1 MWCQDFL
8 LHASFER
15 SLLDER
21 DCSKKKS
28 YTYIWSEC
36 TYLIGFTLHLKTFS
50 LMSITFFPFN
60 YFISCCSSRFVN
72 NTKSE
77 MNLTLYTF
85 ELTWSMRKIEKFH
98 MQIPGKK
105 KNVEKQDV
113 KNGTALINAKRLYI
127 LSSTSYTIDIHW
139 ICFYFRIATLHFTRI
154 CLKDKTFHAK
164 KNNG

>member
-1 MWCQDFL
+1 
-8 LHASFER
+8 
-15 SLLDER
+15 
-21 DCSKKKS
+21 
-28 YTYIWSEC
+28 
-36 TYLIGFTLHLKTFS
+36 
-50 LMSITFFPFN
+50 
-60 YFISCCSSRFVN
+60 
-72 NTKSE
+72 
-77 MNLTLYTF
+77 
-85 ELTWSMRKIEKFH
+85 MRKIEKFH

-154 CLKDKTFHAK
+154 CLEDKTFNAK